1 MNALDQIGIKVA
13 GSDANGRAILREIHR
28 MLEALIARNEV
39 NSIDLSSLPLTL
51 EDRQLLEESLG
62 EGEVTAEVDSL
73 GPTRVR
79 ESGIPGVWWVS
90 HYNANGEVMSEF
102 IEVTDCPEIL
112 LTPQEDMKDGLEAL
126 HALLFEANLKEEEN
140 HAG

>member
-1 MNALDQIGIKVA
+1 MNALDQIGVTVVE
-13 GSDANGRAILREIHR
+13 SNGNARALLREIHR
-28 MLEALIARNEV
+28 MLEALIGKGEV
-39 NSIDLSSLPLTL
+39 NSIDLSSLPLSPT
-51 EDRQLLEESLG
+51 DRQLLEETLG
-62 EGEVTAEVDSL
+62 EGEVSAEVNSL

-90 HYNANGEVMSEF
+90 HCNADGEVMSEF

-112 LTPQEDMKDGLEAL
+112 LTPQEDMQDGLEAL